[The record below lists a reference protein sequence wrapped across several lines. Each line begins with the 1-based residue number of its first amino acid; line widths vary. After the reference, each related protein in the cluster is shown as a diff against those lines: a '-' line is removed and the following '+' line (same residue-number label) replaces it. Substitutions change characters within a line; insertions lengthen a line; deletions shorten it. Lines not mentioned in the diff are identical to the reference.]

1 MITLLKEGKAENYY
15 FFCLVLMI
23 SRDADKKLF
32 DGCNFKSEMFWGK
45 INCWWCLNGKNS
57 SHIRF

>member
-23 SRDADKKLF
+23 SRDADKKKLF
-32 DGCNFKSEMFWGK
+32 DGCNFKSEMFLGK
-45 INCWWCLNGKNS
+45 INCWWC
-57 SHIRF
+57 